1 MSNHSADPKATN
13 PLVNAYLST
22 GAEVFKSK
30 IIEEFIL
37 IDSGGSTITS
47 AYTVNDLVED
57 DELYSRVLAE
67 TPNQLIRFAPIRRI
81 EKNTKLNLD
90 KRLLRISSKNSFPI
104 GVWANW
110 VVNHIFWQRMIT
122 ILIIID
128 AGLLGL
134 QVEIDP
140 EVHYLIIQGA
150 RIADQVILVVFVIE
164 IVLKWM
170 DSFWGFWNDGWNV
183 FDVFITVVSAV
194 PELLSVFSA
203 YLSSDVN
210 NVVDKIRVVRVFRF
224 LKTIARFP
232 ALRIIVS
239 ATFKTMKAMS
249 TIMQLLAIVAFTY
262 AIFVM
267 YLFANYT
274 SSDNPNLFYNE
285 RFSNMLITLF
295 TLFQLLTYDHW
306 FVMLQDVEQIISP
319 VVTTFFFLSW
329 VFISAMI
336 FRNLFIG
343 VMVNNFSDISRKAKK
358 RERQKKRKRQMDILR
373 QKIYMSLNNETTSK
387 RKKNRPP
394 NIAEQKAQLAVEKIM
409 KIRAEQEANM
419 DANAPSYH
427 ETFVA
432 LKAYLANRPD
442 GTFQWDK
449 NMEQIVE
456 TIAATKSETLWH
468 RDILFKYFLTMEQ
481 LQENMK
487 EYQELMN
494 LAALALCDLHDS

>member
-1 MSNHSADPKATN
+1 
-13 PLVNAYLST
+13 
-22 GAEVFKSK
+22 
-30 IIEEFIL
+30 
-37 IDSGGSTITS
+37 
-47 AYTVNDLVED
+47 
-57 DELYSRVLAE
+57 
-67 TPNQLIRFAPIRRI
+67 
-81 EKNTKLNLD
+81 
-90 KRLLRISSKNSFPI
+90 
-104 GVWANW
+104 
-110 VVNHIFWQRMIT
+110 MIT
-122 ILIIID
+122 ILIIVD

-150 RIADQVILVVFVIE
+150 RIADQVILVIFVIE

-170 DSFWGFWNDGWNV
+170 DSFWGFWTDGWNV

-194 PELLSVFSA
+194 PELLSVFSTL
-203 YLSSDVN
+203 LSTEVN
-210 NVVDKIRVVRVFRF
+210 DVVDKIRVVRVFRF

-249 TIMQLLAIVAFTY
+249 TIMQLLGILAFTY

-267 YLFANYT
+267 YLFANYS
-274 SSDNPNLFYNE
+274 SSDDPDLFYNG
-285 RFSNMLITLF
+285 RFSNLLITLF

-319 VVTTFFFLSW
+319 ILATIFFLSW
-329 VFISAMI
+329 VFISAMV

-358 RERQKKRKRQMDILR
+358 REKQKKKKRQMDILR
-373 QKIYMSLNNETTSK
+373 QKIYMSLNKEAAPSTS
-387 RKKNRPP
+387 RKQKAPS
-394 NIAEQKAQLAVEKIM
+394 IAVQKAQLAVDQILKI
-409 KIRAEQEANM
+409 KAEQELHI
-419 DANAPSYH
+419 DANVPSYQ

-432 LKAYLANRPD
+432 LKAYLSNRPD
-442 GTFQWDK
+442 GTFVWDK
-449 NMEQIVE
+449 DMEQIVE

-494 LAALALCDLHDS
+494 LAALALCDIHDS